1 MDATTPKNVQ
11 APQRA
16 PASPIALLAL
26 LMAMTALGPLTL
38 NILVPAVPNLVA
50 TMNTDPATVQLTISL
65 YLFGIAVSQLVLG
78 PLSDRFGRRPVVIA
92 GLAVTAAASVL
103 AIAMSSIGGLIA
115 ARTLQA
121 FGASSGLVIGR
132 AIVRDLYDRERA
144 ASMIGWVTTVMVV
157 APMVAPLIGGLL
169 DTAFGWEAIFVFVAV
184 SSCAV
189 LAWAVLALPET
200 RPDHITGGGMRFI
213 AGESRELLRDRNF
226 LGYMLA
232 GGIATAT
239 FFAFLGG
246 GPHLVIGIMGRSS
259 AEYGAWFALTAF
271 GYMIG
276 NLIAARL
283 SPRFGIENMIR
294 AGIALQIL
302 GAVVSIAL
310 AHGLSTRWA
319 RNGVSAAIPVVLRQ
333 RHFPPQR
340 HRRRDQCAPAG
351 RRHRLGHHRLH
362 ADGARRDLG
371 AGDEHGDRAFRHRA
385 TDGMDHAHPREH
397 RDDAVRAA
405 GAGTE
410 VHALGTAPKNKKRGA
425 AKPGNAQRNPRFADH
440 QTVIVP
446 RYQHAYVVSVA

>member
-1 MDATTPKNVQ
+1 MDATTPKKVQ

-302 GAVVSIAL
+302 GAVISIML
-310 AHGLSTRWA
+310 ATAFPLGGPET
-319 RNGVSAAIPVVLRQ
+319 V
-333 RHFPPQR
+333 FPPQFLLS
-340 HRRRDQCAPAG
+340 CGNGIFLPNAIAG
-351 RRHRLGHHRLH
+351 AISVRPQAAGT
-362 ADGARRDLG
+362 ASGITGFTQMGLG
-371 AGDEHGDRAFRHRA
+371 AISAQAMSTVIEHSA
-385 TDGMDHAHPREH
+385 TAQPMAWTMLIL
-397 RDDAVRAA
+397 ASIAMTLFVLLVRA
-405 GAGTE
+405 
-410 VHALGTAPKNKKRGA
+410 PKSTR
-425 AKPGNAQRNPRFADH
+425 
-440 QTVIVP
+440 
-446 RYQHAYVVSVA
+446 